1 MVCKNTVYCFTMVL
15 LVLSMVDVYMF
26 VYVTLLYIAT
36 IQQLSE
42 YLRLR
47 IVAHPYIVLQGYIL
61 CCMDY
66 TM

>member
-1 MVCKNTVYCFTMVL
+1 MVL